1 MSSSRTVR
9 NVLSR
14 QGRYYQKATEFKK
27 RVFPVF
33 VIQLPYG
40 VDLTLDGEKQ
50 VSYPVLSYPITCS
63 LLMLCAI
70 FYSHLSFTHN
80 ISVTESLS
88 AVYCTLNFDFKFIF
102 EFV

>member
-50 VSYPVLSYPITCS
+50 VSYPILSLASFDVVCDFLFSLVFYP
-63 LLMLCAI
+63 
-70 FYSHLSFTHN
+70 
-80 ISVTESLS
+80 
-88 AVYCTLNFDFKFIF
+88 
-102 EFV
+102 

>member
-50 VSYPVLSYPITCS
+50 VSYPIISYPI
-63 LLMLCAI
+63 LAI
-70 FYSHLSFTHN
+70 F
-80 ISVTESLS
+80 
-88 AVYCTLNFDFKFIF
+88 
-102 EFV
+102 